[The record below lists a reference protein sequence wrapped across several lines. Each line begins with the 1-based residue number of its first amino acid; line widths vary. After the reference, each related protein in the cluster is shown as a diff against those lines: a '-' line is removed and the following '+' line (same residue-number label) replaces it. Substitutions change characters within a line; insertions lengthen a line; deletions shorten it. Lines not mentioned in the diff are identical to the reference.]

1 MLLERCGPCVP
12 EKAGTAEGETVT
24 VNAKSRHLAHQRHY
38 YRQRGTRPLTP
49 KSRPGHHG
57 QSLHSP
63 LSSRGKGCVAAEFPA
78 APAGSCSCTTHHP
91 KRVFKGLH
99 YVLGFFLRHRQW
111 SLPIFLSARFLRGQ
125 TKAITSNHDY
135 AVPSGHLPGTTT
147 GRINFLN

>member
-1 MLLERCGPCVP
+1 MWALCSREGRNCRRGNSHCKCPEQAPRPSEALLLPVWH
-12 EKAGTAEGETVT
+12 KASNSE
-24 VNAKSRHLAHQRHY
+24 
-38 YRQRGTRPLTP
+38 
-49 KSRPGHHG
+49 SRPGHHG

-63 LSSRGKGCVAAEFPA
+63 LSSWGKGCVAAEFPA

-99 YVLGFFLRHRQW
+99 YVLGFFLCHRQW
-111 SLPIFLSARFLRGQ
+111 SLPVFLSARFLRGQ

-135 AVPSGHLPGTTT
+135 VVPSGHLPGTTT